1 MYERII
7 DKVTLSGT
15 VLSKPVLD
23 YEKNGEKF
31 YQMELSISRLSGT
44 ADIIPVQFSERRADP
59 SLLYAGNYVKVKGE
73 FRSFNIKVAGE
84 EKTHLRLIVLA
95 DMLYLSEDMEQD
107 KNEVELDGHLFKTP
121 YFRKVGVKET
131 PIADLAIAVNHEDG
145 TSSYIPCIC
154 WNATAIYAQRN
165 FQVGTHVHLNGRIQ
179 SRKFN
184 KLLPDGTVLFK
195 TVYEVSIHTV
205 LEEKEK

>member
-59 SLLYAGNYVKVKGE
+59 SLLYAGNYVEVKGE
-73 FRSFNIKVAGE
+73 FRGNYL
-84 EKTHLRLIVLA
+84 HLSPRVI
-95 DMLYLSEDMEQD
+95 
-107 KNEVELDGHLFKTP
+107 
-121 YFRKVGVKET
+121 
-131 PIADLAIAVNHEDG
+131 
-145 TSSYIPCIC
+145 
-154 WNATAIYAQRN
+154 
-165 FQVGTHVHLNGRIQ
+165 
-179 SRKFN
+179 
-184 KLLPDGTVLFK
+184 
-195 TVYEVSIHTV
+195 
-205 LEEKEK
+205 

>member
-1 MYERII
+1 MKSNWT
-7 DKVTLSGT
+7 DT
-15 VLSKPVLD
+15 
-23 YEKNGEKF
+23 F
-31 YQMELSISRLSGT
+31 
-44 ADIIPVQFSERRADP
+44 
-59 SLLYAGNYVKVKGE
+59 
-73 FRSFNIKVAGE
+73 
-84 EKTHLRLIVLA
+84 
-95 DMLYLSEDMEQD
+95 
-107 KNEVELDGHLFKTP
+107 FKTP
-121 YFRKVGVKET
+121 YFRQVGVKET

>member
-1 MYERII
+1 MKSNWT
-7 DKVTLSGT
+7 DTFLKHL
-15 VLSKPVLD
+15 
-23 YEKNGEKF
+23 
-31 YQMELSISRLSGT
+31 IS
-44 ADIIPVQFSERRADP
+44 
-59 SLLYAGNYVKVKGE
+59 
-73 FRSFNIKVAGE
+73 
-84 EKTHLRLIVLA
+84 
-95 DMLYLSEDMEQD
+95 
-107 KNEVELDGHLFKTP
+107 
-121 YFRKVGVKET
+121 
-131 PIADLAIAVNHEDG
+131 IAVNHEDG